1 MSDSV
6 KSKSALL
13 RLCTNAVLIALV
25 VVFDMLSIRLGN
37 DYKITFGGIPI
48 ILCAIIY
55 GPIDAAAVGLLGS
68 FIGQLF
74 TFGVDITT
82 PLWIMPAAVRGLVMG
97 LLFIAF
103 KKSTNVFV
111 LSFEIIVSSI
121 MVSLANTLA
130 MYIVFLITTAQTDP
144 SATYTFVFI
153 TFIMRI
159 VMGIVSAV
167 IYSAIVQVILLAIK
181 KVGKKQTT

>member
-1 MSDSV
+1 MSGLV
-6 KSKSALL
+6 KSKDALL

-55 GPIDAAAVGLLGS
+55 GPVDAAIVGFLGS

-74 TFGVDITT
+74 TFGIDITT

-111 LSFEIIVSSI
+111 LTFEIIVSSI
-121 MVSLANTLA
+121 MVSLSNTLA
-130 MYIVFLITTAQTDP
+130 LYLVFLITTAQSDP
-144 SATYTFVFI
+144 NATYSFVLITFV
-153 TFIMRI
+153 MRI
-159 VMGIVSAV
+159 VMGIVSAI
-167 IYSAIVQVILLAIK
+167 IYSVIIQGLLIAIK
-181 KVGKKQTT
+181 KIAKKRTA